1 MPLNINIQQILL
13 HLLNFTI
20 LAGGLYILL
29 YGPVKKFMDAREEHY
44 KKLDDEAE
52 EKLNAAKAAEAEYAE
67 KMAEA
72 KKEIAILRAESDK
85 KAQAAADEKI
95 EAAVKE
101 SREIIKKARE
111 SAEYE
116 KSKII
121 ADANREIE
129 GLVSEAVDKMIATR
143 TGDSIEDFLDSVR
156 EVNEDDRS

>member
-44 KKLDDEAE
+44 RKLDDEAE

-67 KMAEA
+67 KIALA
-72 KKEIAILRAESDK
+72 KKEIAALRAESDK

-129 GLVSEAVDKMIATR
+129 SLVSEAVDKMIATK

-156 EVNEDDRS
+156 EVNEDDRP